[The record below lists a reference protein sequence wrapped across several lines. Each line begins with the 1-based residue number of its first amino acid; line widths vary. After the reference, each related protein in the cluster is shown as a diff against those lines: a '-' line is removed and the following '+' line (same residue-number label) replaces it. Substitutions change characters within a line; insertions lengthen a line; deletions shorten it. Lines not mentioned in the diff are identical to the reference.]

1 MAQGGERVL
10 VGEPDPGTHQHPQ
23 RGRRGVEDGDALVL
37 QDPVPPAGVEVG
49 GVGDDGDAAAERAE
63 DSVGRARDPARVG
76 GAPVDVA
83 GAQVEGELGRDVV
96 GQDRLVHVDGALRL
110 ARRAARE
117 VQQRRVVRTGGC
129 HREGVRVV
137 CRRPG
142 SQRHRP
148 RHRPRGTT
156 GTVGTVAALGIGE
169 QDVPE
174 VGERVPVRLHLAEV
188 RRCVGHEDADVAEA
202 QSLEHRLGTER
213 REERTVDGTGLEGAE
228 DREVELGR
236 PRQERA
242 DAVAGTDAQTA
253 EGGRRDVALVAQLRV
268 GQLGRGGGAGQEA
281 DRDGVGELAL
291 RVPVDRLVGH
301 VEVALPVTLQPR
313 PRRLPAEGASSRLVV
328 ADERRQRG
336 HVLDRSPL
344 PGAAVHCQVA
354 HGTTVPRASRRQVG
368 TNGPVSRD
376 SA

>member
-1 MAQGGERVL
+1 MS
-10 VGEPDPGTHQHPQ
+10 P
-23 RGRRGVEDGDALVL
+23 GRRSRANSAVTWWARIASCTWTAPFGLPVVPLVKCSR
-37 QDPVPPAGVEVG
+37 AGSSGRVG
-49 GVGDDGDAAAERAE
+49 ATVKVSGSYAAA
-63 DSVGRARDPARVG
+63 PAPS
-76 GAPVDVA
+76 ATD
-83 GAQVEGELGRDVV
+83 L
-96 GQDRLVHVDGALRL
+96 
-110 ARRAARE
+110 
-117 VQQRRVVRTGGC
+117 
-129 HREGVRVV
+129 
-137 CRRPG
+137 
-142 SQRHRP
+142 
-148 RHRPRGTT
+148 
-156 GTVGTVAALGIGE
+156 GTVGTVGIGE

-281 DRDGVGELAL
+281 DRDRVGELAL

-313 PRRLPAEGASSRLVV
+313 PRRLPAEGAPSRLVV

-368 TNGPVSRD
+368 TNGPVSR
-376 SA
+376 